1 MDELHHLLSK
11 TSKMFHEEEDGL
23 VKKLPLLLPFVLA
36 ASLVQANAQPSH
48 SPATDTAKQVL
59 ATEKARTTALEHS
72 DVGALERIM
81 DDNVTY
87 IHASGKV
94 DTKKSYLDA
103 IRSGQ
108 LQYISWRPMDL
119 RVRLLG
125 NSAVISGEYAV
136 KVKDIRVQPNP
147 FDINIFILT
156 VYERR
161 NGQWQQIA
169 WQSTRD
175 TGLH

>member
-1 MDELHHLLSK
+1 MKKFWLLLSLVLGTGAALASPVPSE
-11 TSKMFHEEEDGL
+11 TSQ
-23 VKKLPLLLPFVLA
+23 A
-36 ASLVQANAQPSH
+36 AKEVM
-48 SPATDTAKQVL
+48 
-59 ATEKARTTALEHS
+59 ATEEARTAALDRS
-72 DVGALERIM
+72 DVAALDQIM
-81 DDNVTY
+81 ADDVTY

-108 LQYISWRPMDL
+108 LHYISWQPKKLDV
-119 RVRLLG
+119 RVAG
-125 NSAVISGEYAV
+125 DAAVITGEYAV
-136 KVKDIRVQPNP
+136 RVTDSRAQPDP

-161 NGQWQQIA
+161 GGRWQQIA

-175 TGLH
+175 TATSPAK

>member
-1 MDELHHLLSK
+1 MKPLCLLVVLILGV
-11 TSKMFHEEEDGL
+11 T
-23 VKKLPLLLPFVLA
+23 LLPAASVPSSTNAAAQEVLA
-36 ASLVQANAQPSH
+36 AEH
-48 SPATDTAKQVL
+48 
-59 ATEKARTTALEHS
+59 ARTTALEHS
-72 DVGALERIM
+72 DLAALERIM
-81 DDNVTY
+81 ADDVTY

-94 DTKKSYLDA
+94 DTKSSYLEA

-108 LQYISWRPMDL
+108 LHYISWRPIDL
-119 RVRLLG
+119 HVRMVG
-125 NSAVISGEYAV
+125 SGAVVNGEYAV
-136 KVKDIRVQPNP
+136 KVTDSRMQPTP

-175 TGLH
+175 TGTQ